1 MTEDFS
7 FFHSFVSV
15 LRTVFKKLNLPSE
28 MVERVECWV
37 FVLTLLLVA
46 IFFSWILHLLIRFFI
61 PRLFKRAEGRVVK
74 LLLKHNAFS
83 KLTYVLPPILV
94 LPFLPLAHDDYPK
107 FIAITEHIF
116 WVYFIISFT
125 IYLNYFLGLL
135 WHVLSEGERNKNIPL
150 HGLIQLIKGVVI
162 ILSIVVVVSIVIGK
176 SPLNLI
182 TGLGAFAAVL
192 MLIFKDTILGLVAG
206 VQLMQNDVVR
216 KGDWITTADEKA
228 NGIIEDITLNTVK
241 VRNFDNTIVTIPPYE
256 LISTTLQNWRAM
268 QEIGGRRILVT
279 FIIEPSSVFLL
290 SDDKL
295 NEWKRVE
302 ILSDFIDLKEQER
315 VGETNLN
322 IGSRGGVYGT
332 IDTNLGLFRAYLQL
346 YINSL
351 QIVNHSMLSMVRL
364 LDVTEN
370 GIPLQLYCFST
381 ITEWKGYEAVRS
393 EITEHICSMSRVF
406 GLRIFQNAS
415 GYHYLAEAYITVGKN
430 IDL

>member
-15 LRTVFKKLNLPSE
+15 LKSLFEKLNLPSE
-28 MVERVECWV
+28 MVEKVDCWL
-37 FVLTLLLVA
+37 FVLALLLVA
-46 IFFSWILHLLIRFFI
+46 ILFSWILHLVIRFLI
-61 PRLFKRAEGRVVK
+61 PRLFKRAEGRVLK
-74 LLLKHNAFS
+74 LLIKHKAIS
-83 KLTYVLPPILV
+83 KLTYVLPPIFV
-94 LPFLPLAHDDYPK
+94 LPFLPLAYDDYPK
-107 FIAITEHIF
+107 FIAITERIF
-116 WVYFIISFT
+116 WIYLIISFT
-125 IYLNYFLGLL
+125 LYLNYLLGLL
-135 WHVLSEGERNKNIPL
+135 WHILSEGERNKNIPL
-150 HGLIQLIKGVVI
+150 HSLLQLIKGIVL
-162 ILSIVVVVSIVIGK
+162 ILGVVVVVSILIGK

-216 KGDWITTADEKA
+216 KGDWITTADEKV

-256 LISTTLQNWRAM
+256 LISSTLQNWRAM
-268 QEIGGRRILVT
+268 QESGGRRILVT
-279 FIIEPSSVFLL
+279 FTIEPSSVFLL

-295 NEWKRVE
+295 DEWKRVS
-302 ILSDFIDLKEQER
+302 ILSDFIKLKEQER
-315 VGETNLN
+315 VEVTALN
-322 IGSRGGVYGT
+322 EGSRGEVYGT

-351 QIVNHSMLSMVRL
+351 QIINHSMLSMVRL

-393 EITEHICSMSRVF
+393 EITEHICSMSRIF

-430 IDL
+430 IAL

>member
-15 LRTVFKKLNLPSE
+15 LKTIFEKLNLPSE
-28 MVERVECWV
+28 MAEKVDCWL
-37 FVLTLLLVA
+37 FVLVLLLIA
-46 IFFSWILHLLIRFFI
+46 IFISWILHLIIRFLI
-61 PRLFKRAEGRVVK
+61 PRLLKRVEGRVVK
-74 LLLKHNAFS
+74 LLIKRNAFS
-83 KLTYVLPPILV
+83 KLTYVFPPIFV
-94 LPFLPLAHDDYPK
+94 IPFLPLAYDDYPK
-107 FIAITEHIF
+107 FITITEHIF
-116 WVYFIISFT
+116 WIYFILSFT
-125 IYLNYFLGLL
+125 LYLNYLLGLM
-135 WHVLSEGERNKNIPL
+135 WHILSEGERSKNIPL
-150 HGLIQLIKGVVI
+150 HGLIQLIKGIVL
-162 ILSIVVVVSIVIGK
+162 ILGVVVVVSIIIGK

-192 MLIFKDTILGLVAG
+192 MLIFKDTILGVVAG
-206 VQLMQNDVVR
+206 VQMLQNDVVR

-256 LISTTLQNWRAM
+256 LISATLQNWRAM
-268 QEIGGRRILVT
+268 QESGGRRVLVT
-279 FIIEPSSVFLL
+279 FTIEPSSVSLL
-290 SDDKL
+290 TEEKL
-295 NEWKRVE
+295 NEWKRVA
-302 ILSDFIDLKEQER
+302 ILSDFIKLKEQER
-315 VGETNLN
+315 EGITDLN
-322 IGSRGGVYGT
+322 IDSRKGIYGT

-351 QIVNHSMLSMVRL
+351 QIINHSMLSMVRL

-393 EITEHICSMSRVF
+393 EITEHTCSMSRIF

-430 IDL
+430 IAL